1 MVISGVMRV
10 IKRRKGNADY
20 YYLQHSYRREGKV
33 NTKERYLGK
42 EIPNNIEE
50 IKKKLLH
57 DTQEK
62 FMLEKLEKIRSDF
75 QKQWKQYPESAKQR
89 EKQELAITF
98 TYNTNAIEGS
108 KITLE
113 ETRAIL
119 EDQIAP
125 NKPLRDIKETEAHA
139 KLFLEMLKKEDP
151 ISRSLLLKWHK
162 EMFKETKA
170 DIAGKFR
177 TWPVSVG
184 PSFPPHW
191 SKIEKSI
198 AQLMAF
204 INKSSMNPVEIA
216 IRAHYIFV
224 KIHPYGD
231 GNGRI
236 GRLLMN
242 YILWKNGY
250 PMFVTE
256 NTKKKAY
263 YESLE
268 KSEEGFRN
276 YLMGRYIATQRK
288 RLIS

>member
-1 MVISGVMRV
+1 MRV

-33 NTKERYLGK
+33 ITKERYLGK
-42 EIPNNIEE
+42 EIPNNLEE
-50 IKKKLLH
+50 IKKNLLH

-62 FMLEKLEKIRSDF
+62 FMLENLEKIRCDF
-75 QKQWKQYPESAKQR
+75 QKEWKKYPESAKHRQM
-89 EKQELAITF
+89 QELAIIF

-108 KITLE
+108 KVTLE

-139 KLFLEMLKKEDP
+139 KIFLEMLKKEEP
-151 ISRSLLLKWHK
+151 ISQSSLLRWHK

-170 DIAGKFR
+170 DIAGRFR

-184 PSFPPHW
+184 SYFAPHW
-191 SKIEKSI
+191 SKIEKSM
-198 AQLMAF
+198 AQLMTF
-204 INKSSMNPVEIA
+204 VNESPMNPVEIA

-224 KIHPYGD
+224 KIHPFGD

-256 NTKKKAY
+256 KTKKKAY
-263 YESLE
+263 YKSLE

-276 YLMGRYIATQRK
+276 YLMGRYIATHNK
-288 RLIS
+288 RLMS

>member
-1 MVISGVMRV
+1 MRV
-10 IKRRKGNADY
+10 IKRRKGSADY

-33 NTKERYLGK
+33 ITKERYLGK
-42 EIPNNIEE
+42 EIPNNIVE

-57 DTQEK
+57 DTQEN

-75 QKQWKQYPESAKQR
+75 QKEWKEYPESAKQR
-89 EKQELAITF
+89 EMQELAIIF

-139 KLFLEMLKKEDP
+139 KIFLEILKKEEP
-151 ISRSLLLKWHK
+151 ISQSLLLRWHK

-170 DIAGKFR
+170 DIAGRFR

-184 PSFPPHW
+184 PYFPPHW
-191 SKIEKSI
+191 SKIEKSM

-204 INKSSMNPVEIA
+204 VNKSPMNPVEIA
-216 IRAHYIFV
+216 IRSHYIFV
-224 KIHPYGD
+224 KIHPFGD

-250 PMFVTE
+250 PLFVTE
-256 NTKKKAY
+256 NTKKKVY

-268 KSEEGFRN
+268 KSEEGFRD
-276 YLMGRYIATQRK
+276 YLMGRYIATHRK

>member
-1 MVISGVMRV
+1 MRV
-10 IKRRKGNADY
+10 IKRRKGSADY

-33 NTKERYLGK
+33 ITKERYLGK

-57 DTQEK
+57 DTQEN

-75 QKQWKQYPESAKQR
+75 QKEWKEYPESAKQR
-89 EKQELAITF
+89 EMQELAIIF

-108 KITLE
+108 KVTLE

-119 EDQIAP
+119 EDQVAP
-125 NKPLRDIKETEAHA
+125 NKPLRDIRETEAHA
-139 KLFLEMLKKEDP
+139 KIFLEMLKKEEP
-151 ISRSLLLKWHK
+151 ISQSLLLRWHK
-162 EMFKETKA
+162 EMFKETKV
-170 DIAGKFR
+170 DIAGRFR

-184 PSFPPHW
+184 PYFPPHW
-191 SKIEKSI
+191 SKIDKSM
-198 AQLMAF
+198 AQLMTF
-204 INKSSMNPVEIA
+204 VNKSPMNPVEIA

-224 KIHPYGD
+224 KIHPFGD

-250 PMFVTE
+250 PLFVTE

-263 YESLE
+263 YESLV
-268 KSEEGFRN
+268 KVR
-276 YLMGRYIATQRK
+276 GR
-288 RLIS
+288 L

>member
-1 MVISGVMRV
+1 MRV

-20 YYLQHSYRREGKV
+20 YYLQHSYRREGRV
-33 NTKERYLGK
+33 ITKERYLGK

-57 DTQEK
+57 DTQEN

-75 QKQWKQYPESAKQR
+75 QKEWKEYPESAKQR
-89 EKQELAITF
+89 EMQELAIIF

-139 KLFLEMLKKEDP
+139 KIFLEMLKKEEP
-151 ISRSLLLKWHK
+151 ISQSLLLKWHK

-184 PSFPPHW
+184 PYFPPHW
-191 SKIEKSI
+191 SKIEKSM
-198 AQLMAF
+198 AQLIAF
-204 INKSSMNPVEIA
+204 VNKSPMNPVEVA

-224 KIHPYGD
+224 KIHPFGD
-231 GNGRI
+231 GNGRV

-250 PMFVTE
+250 PMFVIE

-276 YLMGRYIATQRK
+276 YLMGRYIATHRK

>member
-1 MVISGVMRV
+1 MRV

-33 NTKERYLGK
+33 ITKERYLGK
-42 EIPNNIEE
+42 EIPNNLEE

-57 DTQEK
+57 DTQEN

-75 QKQWKQYPESAKQR
+75 QKEWKKYPESAKQR
-89 EKQELAITF
+89 QMQELAIIF

-108 KITLE
+108 KVTLE

-139 KLFLEMLKKEDP
+139 KIFLDMLKEKEP
-151 ISRSLLLKWHK
+151 ISQSLLLRWH
-162 EMFKETKA
+162 EELFKETKA
-170 DIAGKFR
+170 DIAGRFR
-177 TWPVSVG
+177 TWQVSVG
-184 PSFPPHW
+184 SYFAPHW
-191 SKIEKSI
+191 SKIEKSM
-198 AQLMAF
+198 AQLTTF
-204 INKSSMNPVEIA
+204 VNETPMNPVEIA

-224 KIHPYGD
+224 KIHPFGD

-236 GRLLMN
+236 DRLLMN

-263 YESLE
+263 YKSLE

-276 YLMGRYIATQRK
+276 YLMRRYIATHNK

>member
-1 MVISGVMRV
+1 MRV

-33 NTKERYLGK
+33 ITKERYLGK
-42 EIPNNIEE
+42 EIPNNLEE
-50 IKKKLLH
+50 IKKNPIH
-57 DTQEK
+57 DTQEN

-75 QKQWKQYPESAKQR
+75 QKEWKQYPESAKQR
-89 EKQELAITF
+89 QMQELAIIF

-113 ETRAIL
+113 ETRSIL
-119 EDQIAP
+119 EDQVAP
-125 NKPLRDIKETEAHA
+125 NKPLRDIRETEAHA
-139 KLFLEMLKKEDP
+139 KIFLEMLKKEEP
-151 ISRSLLLKWHK
+151 ISQSLLLRWHK

-170 DIAGKFR
+170 DIAGRFR
-177 TWPVSVG
+177 TWQVSVG
-184 PSFPPHW
+184 PYFPPLW
-191 SKIEKSI
+191 NKIEKSM
-198 AQLMAF
+198 AQLMEF
-204 INKSSMNPVEIA
+204 INRSSMNPVEVA

-224 KIHPYGD
+224 KIHPFGD

-242 YILWKNGY
+242 YILWKNDY

-256 NTKKKAY
+256 NTKKRAY
-263 YESLE
+263 YKSLE

-276 YLMGRYIATQRK
+276 YLMGRYIATHK
-288 RLIS
+288 ND

>member
-1 MVISGVMRV
+1 MRV
-10 IKRRKGNADY
+10 IKRRKGSADY
-20 YYLQHSYRREGKV
+20 YYLQHSYRRDGKV
-33 NTKERYLGK
+33 ITKERYLGK

-57 DTQEK
+57 DTQEN

-75 QKQWKQYPESAKQR
+75 QKEWKKYPESAKQR
-89 EKQELAITF
+89 EMRELAIIF

-108 KITLE
+108 KVTLE

-119 EDQIAP
+119 EDQVAP
-125 NKPLRDIKETEAHA
+125 NKPLKDIRETEAHA
-139 KLFLEMLKKEDP
+139 KIFLEMLKKEEP
-151 ISRSLLLKWHK
+151 ISQSLLLRWHK

-170 DIAGKFR
+170 DIAGRFR

-184 PSFPPHW
+184 PYFPPHW
-191 SKIEKSI
+191 SKIEKSM

-204 INKSSMNPVEIA
+204 VDKSPMNPVEVA

-224 KIHPYGD
+224 KIHPFGD

-242 YILWKNGY
+242 CILWKKGY
-250 PMFVTE
+250 PLFVTE

-263 YESLE
+263 YASLE

-276 YLMGRYIATQRK
+276 YLIGRYIATHRK

>member
-1 MVISGVMRV
+1 MRV
-10 IKRRKGNADY
+10 IKRRKGSAGY

-33 NTKERYLGK
+33 ITKERYLGK

-57 DTQEK
+57 DTQEN
-62 FMLEKLEKIRSDF
+62 FMSEKLEKIRSDF
-75 QKQWKQYPESAKQR
+75 QKEWEEFPESAKQR
-89 EKQELAITF
+89 EMQELAIIF

-108 KITLE
+108 KVTLE

-119 EDQIAP
+119 EDQVAP
-125 NKPLRDIKETEAHA
+125 NKPLRDIRETEAHA
-139 KLFLEMLKKEDP
+139 KIFLEMLKKEEP
-151 ISRSLLLKWHK
+151 ISQSLLLRWHK

-170 DIAGKFR
+170 DIAGRFR
-177 TWPVSVG
+177 TWQVSVG
-184 PSFPPHW
+184 PYFPPHW
-191 SKIEKSI
+191 SKIEKSM
-198 AQLMAF
+198 AQLMVF
-204 INKSSMNPVEIA
+204 LNKSPINPVEIA

-224 KIHPYGD
+224 KIHPFGD

-250 PMFVTE
+250 PLFVTE

-276 YLMGRYIATQRK
+276 YLMGRYIATHRK

>member
-1 MVISGVMRV
+1 MRV

-33 NTKERYLGK
+33 ITKERYLGK
-42 EIPNNIEE
+42 EIPNNLEE

-57 DTQEK
+57 DTQEN
-62 FMLEKLEKIRSDF
+62 FMLENLEKVRSDF
-75 QKQWKQYPESAKQR
+75 QKEWKKYPESAKQR
-89 EKQELAITF
+89 QMQELAIIF

-108 KITLE
+108 KVTLE

-139 KLFLEMLKKEDP
+139 KIFLEMLKKEEP
-151 ISRSLLLKWHK
+151 ISQSLLLRWHK

-170 DIAGKFR
+170 DIAGRFR

-184 PSFPPHW
+184 SYFAPHW
-191 SKIEKSI
+191 SKIEKSM
-198 AQLMAF
+198 AQLMTF
-204 INKSSMNPVEIA
+204 VNESPMNPVEIA

-224 KIHPYGD
+224 KIHPFGD

-236 GRLLMN
+236 GRLMMN
-242 YILWKNGY
+242 YILWKNCY

-263 YESLE
+263 YKSIE

-276 YLMGRYIATQRK
+276 YLMRCYIATHNK